1 MGHISGG
8 GGFIGRDRFATKS
21 VTFAEGAGTGSV
33 GSVALFTVTGEVEIL
48 RLVPTSVLTPTE
60 NAVPGGAT
68 LALGVTNATGL
79 FIAATTA
86 LLLATGEYWTEATG
100 GGTANAGI
108 AIPAALKDIAVTSNI
123 IFTVAVSNLTGGT
136 IRCDVYWR
144 PLSTNGLVVA
154 A

>member
-1 MGHISGG
+1 MGHISGAG
-8 GGFIGRDRFATKS
+8 IISKEKYVTKS
-21 VTFAEGAGTGSV
+21 ITFVEGAGTGSV
-33 GSVALFTVTGEVEIL
+33 GTVALFTVTGEVEIL
-48 RLVPTSVLTPTE
+48 RFSPTVVLTLTE

-68 LALGVTNATGL
+68 LAVGVTNATGL

-86 LLLATGEYWTEATG
+86 LLLATGEFWTEATG
-100 GGTANAGI
+100 GGVANSGI
-108 AIPAALKDIAVTSNI
+108 AIPAALKDIEITSNI

-136 IRCDVYWR
+136 IRCDIYWR